1 MEWTGIPAET
11 IGNCFDNVIEVKE
24 PHGKKYDFIF
34 CGRTGY
40 RLAQHVAR
48 YNKLAEIASR
58 TDLQIWGYR
67 VARNN
72 ASVGRET
79 RNGNGLFGRYSNAG
93 SCPFETFRFTRQPVG
108 RRTRAASPSN
118 PRY

>member
-1 MEWTGIPAET
+1 MLQDFRDLDFVSPAAPSIRIDLWNRPGYRPT

-67 VARNN
+67 
-72 ASVGRET
+72 
-79 RNGNGLFGRYSNAG
+79 
-93 SCPFETFRFTRQPVG
+93 
-108 RRTRAASPSN
+108 SPE
-118 PRY
+118 